1 MPPTERSTTVP
12 ATQSGSER
20 VELFFPLKSSWQ
32 TFDMR
37 FDRRAWLW
45 ISIVLCVSLAGC
57 GGGGAPA
64 PPKQN
69 GAGSTNKPVAAAPP
83 RDEIPPDQLSAVIDA
98 HYQGLG
104 AMERYEYPAATRAFQ
119 DIYSRAPEWT
129 IGTINLAIAL
139 LNQGGEAGVKAKEGD
154 KAKLEQESILN
165 IEAARRLLDEV
176 IAKKPDQPHALFSR
190 GIILR
195 SQGDIVAAHND
206 FAKVARI
213 DPLDAHNWL
222 EYGGTLTDPERAG
235 MPSQRKQAPELIEAY
250 SKALEAN
257 PYLVTAMYK
266 LQHAYNIVGDRD
278 KQRKL
283 YATYQKLNPK
293 QNVAGSGE
301 LAATVY
307 GEMGKYAKIID
318 PFPRP
323 KPPSNSP
330 PSPRFGPLTAID
342 VTLLTGDRWASN
354 EDFVGKYAVI
364 GRAKNRF
371 AAGVATFDVNRDG
384 RMDLYLT
391 SAIIGPKGLR
401 DALLVN
407 QGEGKFEDQ
416 TAAYGLPVDRAGL
429 GVAAADFDADFN
441 VDLYL
446 TGINDN
452 RLFRH
457 TGKTFED
464 VTQASGVVV
473 RDAISLTAR
482 WFDIDQDGD
491 LDLYVVN
498 HCLVSDLEQAFV
510 DARDGTGLA
519 NAVFRNDGKPSPVG
533 MRPED
538 NWAPLAVAT
547 ADLPAKKGL
556 SIAFS
561 TDWPALDVLT
571 AGTGRHSTFA
581 ALDIDDD
588 RDEDLVVTADD
599 QPAMVLLNDRG
610 GRFHAAS
617 LDGWEIEGVVSGLLV
632 TDFDKDGRSDLVAT
646 CSGGRVFA
654 WQNRSSR
661 LGPETKIIG
670 QSFPINARG
679 WRSAT
684 TADLDL
690 DTWSDL
696 IGLPGPGSPATL
708 EWSRNAGPRFESH
721 GLAFGPVGLENRQVH
736 GFTLAN
742 FIGDALPDLLICR
755 DGEPPRIAPNLGNG
769 LHWLAIDLSGRWKF
783 SFDQMRTNSE
793 GLGAKLSLEGRE
805 LYVPMEYSTLEAG
818 TAQSVGPVVLG
829 LDQHLNAPLLRV
841 RWPDGVMQ
849 SELNVTANKT
859 LNLVELN
866 RKAGSCPILF
876 TWNGARFECLGDF
889 AGAAGLGF
897 LEAPGEYHPP
907 DRDEAMAI
915 SPDQLRDVD
924 GTYRL
929 SVVEPMDEVAY
940 LDHLTLDVVDRP
952 PGVGATPDE
961 RFAFGDSKPSGEL
974 IAWTRKFAPI
984 AAQDGAG
991 LDVLPIIRDAD
1002 RRSVDQFLRING
1014 WIGYTEEHSLILDF
1028 GDQLDQLKPGEEPVL
1043 CLTGWVEYPYS
1054 QTNYAAAT
1062 SGLALKPPTLEQRL
1076 PDGRWRL
1083 IDPQPG
1089 HPAGLTRT
1097 MTVNLVGKRLA
1108 GPGCVLR
1115 LTTNMECYWDEAFI
1129 AVQNADALRSIRTSR
1144 LAVSNARIRDR
1155 GYLRESSPDG
1165 YKPAL
1170 PDYDHVDPVPFA
1182 RLRGELTRHGDVA
1195 TLLQADDDQL
1205 CVMGPGDEVQL
1216 EFDARSLPPL
1226 QAGWT
1231 RSFVFRTIAYCK
1243 DADPFTATSDSVG
1256 PLPWRGMKGFPFP
1269 SGGERPLDPV
1279 YSSYLRD
1286 YQTRPA
1292 GER

>member
-1 MPPTERSTTVP
+1 MQLDHRTC
-12 ATQSGSER
+12 
-20 VELFFPLKSSWQ
+20 
-32 TFDMR
+32 
-37 FDRRAWLW
+37 LW
-45 ISIVLCVSLAGC
+45 GLIVLCVSLAGC
-57 GGGGAPA
+57 GDRSAPT

-69 GAGSTNKPVAAAPP
+69 G
-83 RDEIPPDQLSAVIDA
+83 DEIPADQLSAVIDA

-104 AMERYEYPAATRAFQ
+104 AMERYEYSAATRAFQ
-119 DIYSRAPEWT
+119 DIHSRAPGWT

-139 LNQGGEAGVKAKEGD
+139 LNQGGEAGVNAKEGGE
-154 KAKLEQESILN
+154 AQREQESILN

-176 IAKKPDQPHALFSR
+176 IAKKPDHSYAPYALFSR

-195 SQGDIVAAHND
+195 SQGDFVAAHND

-222 EYGGTLTDPERAG
+222 EYGGTLTDPEREG
-235 MPSQRKQAPELIEAY
+235 MPAQRKQAPELIEAY

-266 LQHAYNIVGDRD
+266 LQQAYNLAGERD
-278 KQRKL
+278 KQLKL
-283 YATYQKLNPK
+283 NATFQKLNPK

-301 LAATVY
+301 QAVLAY
-307 GEMGKYAKIID
+307 GEMGKYAKIIN

-323 KPPSNSP
+323 KPPSNLP
-330 PSPRFGPLTAID
+330 PSPRFGPLNAID
-342 VTLLTGDRWASN
+342 VALPAGDRWASS

-364 GRAKNRF
+364 GRAKARF
-371 AAGVATFDVNRDG
+371 GAGVATFDVNRDG
-384 RMDLYLT
+384 RMDVYLT
-391 SAIIGPKGLR
+391 SAIVGPRGLR
-401 DALLVN
+401 DALLIN
-407 QGEGKFEDQ
+407 RGEGKFEDQ
-416 TAAYGLPVDRAGL
+416 TAGYGLPIDRAGL
-429 GVAAADFDADFN
+429 GVAAADFDADLN

-457 TGKTFED
+457 AGKTFED

-473 RDAISLTAR
+473 PDAISLTAR

-498 HCLVSDLEQAFV
+498 HCPVSDLEQAFV
-510 DARDGTGLA
+510 EARDGTGLA
-519 NAVFRNDGKPSPVG
+519 NSVFRNDGKPAPVG

-538 NWAPLAVAT
+538 NWAPLAAAT
-547 ADLPAKKGL
+547 ADLPARKGL

-561 TDWPALDVLT
+561 TAWPSLDVLK
-571 AGTGRHSTFA
+571 AGAGRHSALA

-588 RDEDLVVTADD
+588 RDDDLIVTADG
-599 QPAMVLLNDRG
+599 QPTTVLLNDRG
-610 GRFHAAS
+610 GRFHPSS
-617 LDGWEIEGVVSGLLV
+617 LDGWRIEGAVSGMLV
-632 TDFDKDGRSDLVAT
+632 TDFDKDGHSDLVAT
-646 CSGGRVFA
+646 CSGGRVFT

-661 LGPETKIIG
+661 SGPETRITG

-679 WRSAT
+679 WRSAI
-684 TADLDL
+684 AVDLDL

-696 IGLPGPGSPATL
+696 IGLPGPGASAAL
-708 EWSRNAGPRFESH
+708 EWSRNAGLRFENQ
-721 GLAFGPVGLENRQVH
+721 GLALGPVGFENRPML
-736 GFTLAN
+736 GITLAN
-742 FIGDALPDLLICR
+742 LVGDALPDLLVCR
-755 DGEPPRIAPNLGNG
+755 EGEPPRIASNLGNG
-769 LHWLAIDLSGRWKF
+769 LHWLSIDLSGRWRTGP
-783 SFDQMRTNSE
+783 DQMRTNSE
-793 GLGAKLSLEGRE
+793 GLGTKLALEGQG
-805 LYVPMEYSTLEAG
+805 LYAPIEYSTWEAG

-829 LDQHLNAPLLRV
+829 LDRHLNAPLLRV

-849 SELNVTANKT
+849 SELNVTADKT

-866 RKAGSCPILF
+866 RKTGSCPILF

-915 SPDQLRDVD
+915 AADQLRDVN
-924 GTYRL
+924 GIYRL

-940 LDHLTLDVVDRP
+940 LDHLTLDVVDQP
-952 PGVGATPDE
+952 PGVDVTPNE

-974 IAWTRKFAPI
+974 IAWTRKFPPV
-984 AAQDGAG
+984 AAQDGTG
-991 LDVLPIIRDAD
+991 HDVLPIVRDAD
-1002 RRSVDQFLRING
+1002 RRSVDQFRRING

-1028 GDQLDQLKPGEEPVL
+1028 GNQLDNLKSGEEPFL

-1062 SGLALKPPTLEQRL
+1062 SGVALKPPTLEQRL
-1076 PDGRWRL
+1076 PDGQWRV

-1097 MTVNLVGKRLA
+1097 MTVNLAGKRLA

-1115 LTTNMECYWDEAFI
+1115 LTTNMECYWDRAFV
-1129 AVQNADALRSIRTSR
+1129 AVRDQGALRSVRISS
-1144 LAVSNARIRDR
+1144 LPVSNARIRDR

-1165 YKPAL
+1165 LKPAL
-1170 PDYDHVDPVPFA
+1170 PDYDRVDPVPLA
-1182 RLRGELTRHGDVA
+1182 RFRGELTRHGDVA
-1195 TLLQADDDQL
+1195 ALLQADDDQL

-1216 EFDARSLPPL
+1216 EFDAGGLPPIE
-1226 QAGWT
+1226 AGWT
-1231 RSFVFRTIAYCK
+1231 RSFVFRSIAYCK

-1256 PLPWRGMKGFPFP
+1256 PLPWRGMKAFPFP
-1269 SGGERPLDPV
+1269 SAGERPLDPA
-1279 YSSYLRD
+1279 YSAYLRD